1 MFQNMVLDENPFVTG
16 SIKLINHKG
25 GSMEKNVGS
34 TDKLI
39 RLILGVVLAVLGII
53 YLETTLGIIGL
64 ILGAVLIIT
73 GLVGRCGLYIPFRI
87 STCKVDEQNK

>member
-1 MFQNMVLDENPFVTG
+1 MAASNLTN
-16 SIKLINHKG
+16 KKG
-25 GSMEKNVGS
+25 VIMQKNVGS

-39 RLILGVVLAVLGII
+39 RLILGVVLVVLGII

-73 GLVGRCGLYIPFRI
+73 GLVGRCGFYLPFGI
-87 STCKVDEQNK
+87 STCKVDEKSN